1 MDDDDHLPVSDE
13 DRDAAVERLR
23 EANAQGR
30 MDLAELELRTEA
42 IRNAATRGELA
53 RITSV
58 FGEPSS
64 LAPGAR
70 PARSWSVA
78 VFGDVTRRGSW
89 RADRSMTPIS
99 LFGDVDLDFRHAA
112 MTGGEV
118 GITAV
123 TPFGDIDLIIP
134 AKVEVDVSG
143 FTLFGSKRVD
153 VQPAAPGGPVATVRL
168 RAFTL
173 FGSIRVRSV

>member
-1 MDDDDHLPVSDE
+1 MDEVDLPVSDE
-13 DRDAAVERLR
+13 DRDAAVRRLR

-30 MDLAELELRTEA
+30 MDLAELRLRSEA
-42 IRNAATRGELA
+42 IGNAATRGELA

-58 FGEPSS
+58 LAEPSS
-64 LAPGAR
+64 HAPVAR
-70 PARSWSVA
+70 PARTWSVA

-99 LFGDVDLDFRHAA
+99 LFGDVVLDFRQAA
-112 MTGGEV
+112 LTGGEV

-123 TPFGDIDLIIP
+123 TPFGDIDLTVP
-134 AKVEVDVSG
+134 AEVEVEVSG

-153 VQPAAPGGPVATVRL
+153 VQPAGPGGPMATVRL

-173 FGSIRVRSV
+173 FGSVKVRSV